1 MACGWTWARPS
12 VWPSS
17 TQCCSRLVDNHRM
30 ADLKGINVVVEPL
43 VEPGAPFGTAARS
56 GEKYLTPQGFTAIRD
71 GQKSRADV
79 PPVAPA
85 TGKPRWLK
93 ALPAGGERYAAI
105 RRNVHQHKLATVCEE
120 AKCPNI
126 GECWNAGTATIM
138 LMGAVCT
145 RACRFCSV
153 DTGNPR
159 QWLDAEEPENTA
171 RSVELMK
178 LKYIVLTS
186 VNRDDLPDGGA
197 GHYAD
202 AIRAIKRRT
211 PHVAVEALTPDFQ
224 GVLRDVETVVDS
236 GLEVF
241 AQNVETVKRLTH
253 PVRDPRASYEQTLAV
268 LAHAKKHRPDVLTKT
283 SLMLGLG
290 ETDEEIAATMDDLR
304 AANVDLLTLGQYLR
318 PTVHHLEVQRF
329 VTPAQFDEYRG
340 WALAKGFREC
350 VSGPLV
356 RSSYRAEQALAG
368 NNAGL
373 RNGDTPHFLAKG
385 DAPLDEVHTLL
396 PADAGKWGASRS
408 SPIEVKWLGRVDYE
422 PTWREMQRITDTRDG
437 NTPDEIWL
445 LEHPPVFTQGLNGDP
460 SHVLG
465 AGDIPVVQIDR
476 GGQVTYHGP
485 GQLVVYP
492 LIDIRRAGMGVRDL
506 VTALER
512 AVIEYCAGFGIKAE
526 CRKNAPGVY
535 VDGRKVASV
544 GLRIRRGAS
553 YHGLAFNVNMDLE
566 PFQRINPCGYAGLQ
580 MTQLAA
586 LGSPD
591 ASVESVGQA
600 FAPFLQEALA
610 HLRSQR
616 K

>member
-1 MACGWTWARPS
+1 MASLKDIPVVTE
-12 VWPSS
+12 
-17 TQCCSRLVDNHRM
+17 SR
-30 ADLKGINVVVEPL
+30 AI
-43 VEPGAPFGTAARS
+43 RS
-56 GEKYLTPQGFTAIRD
+56 GEKYVTPQGFTAIKD
-71 GQKSRADV
+71 GQKQRAGNV
-79 PPVAPA
+79 PPVTGRKPA
-85 TGKPRWLK
+85 WIR
-93 ALPAGGERYAAI
+93 AQLPVGAGFGAVKDI
-105 RRNVHQHKLATVCEE
+105 VHEHRLATVCEE

-159 QWLDAEEPENTA
+159 GWLDAEEPENTA

-197 GHYAD
+197 GHYAA

-211 PHVAVEALTPDFQ
+211 PQVAVEALTPDFQ

-268 LAHAKKHRPDVLTKT
+268 LGHAKKYKPSVLTKT

-290 ETDEEIAATMDDLR
+290 ETDEEIAQTMDDLR
-304 AANVDLLTLGQYLR
+304 SVNVDLLTLGQYLR

-329 VTPAQFDEYRG
+329 VTPAEFDKYRE

-350 VSGPLV
+350 VAGPLV
-356 RSSYRAEQALAG
+356 RSSYRAEQAISGLTPTKE
-368 NNAGL
+368 NAVEA
-373 RNGDTPHFLAKG
+373 T
-385 DAPLDEVHTLL
+385 
-396 PADAGKWGASRS
+396 AS
-408 SPIEVKWLGRVDYE
+408 VKWLGRVEYE
-422 PTWREMQRITDTRDG
+422 PTWREMQRITDTRDA

-445 LEHPPVFTQGLNGDP
+445 LEHPPVFTLGLNADA
-460 SHVLG
+460 SHVLA
-465 AGDIPVVQIDR
+465 AGDIPVVKIDR

-492 LIDIRRAGMGVRDL
+492 LIDIRRSALGVRDL

-512 AVIEYCAGFGIKAE
+512 AVINYCASLNITAE

-535 VDGRKVASV
+535 IEGKKIASV

-586 LGSPD
+586 LGQAD
-591 ASVESVGQA
+591 ATVESVGKA
-600 FAPFLQEALA
+600 FMPFLTDALA
-610 HLRSQR
+610 QLRA
-616 K
+616 KH

>member
-1 MACGWTWARPS
+1 MAS
-12 VWPSS
+12 
-17 TQCCSRLVDNHRM
+17 
-30 ADLKGINVVVEPL
+30 LKNIPIVTET
-43 VEPGAPFGTAARS
+43 GATDPRGPRS
-56 GEKYLTPQGFTAIRD
+56 GEKYVTPQGFTAIKD
-71 GQKSRADV
+71 GQKSRGAEIA
-79 PPVAPA
+79 PTGRKPAWIRAQLPV
-85 TGKPRWLK
+85 G
-93 ALPAGGERYAAI
+93 AGFGAVKNI
-105 RRNVHQHKLATVCEE
+105 VHEHRLATVCEE

-159 QWLDAEEPENTA
+159 GWLDTEEPENTA

-197 GHYAD
+197 KHYAD

-224 GVLRDVETVVDS
+224 GVLEDVETVVDS

-268 LAHAKKHRPDVLTKT
+268 LDHAKKHRPDVLTKT

-290 ETDEEIAATMDDLR
+290 ETDEEIAQTMDDLR
-304 AANVDLLTLGQYLR
+304 AINVDLLTLGQYLR
-318 PTVHHLEVQRF
+318 PTVHHLPVQRF
-329 VTPAQFDEYRG
+329 VTPAEFDQYRE

-350 VSGPLV
+350 VAGPLV

-368 NNAGL
+368 NNAGI
-373 RNGDTPHFLAKG
+373 RNGEKG
-385 DAPLDEVHTLL
+385 TDLFSAPA
-396 PADAGKWGASRS
+396 PAQATTDIPAENRS
-408 SPIEVKWLGRVDYE
+408 VPFSPSVKWLGRVDYE
-422 PTWREMQRITDTRDG
+422 PTWREMQRITDVRDA

-445 LEHPPVFTQGLNGDP
+445 LEHPPVFTLGLNADAG
-460 SHVLG
+460 HVLA
-465 AGDIPVVQIDR
+465 AGDIPVVKIDR

-492 LIDIRRAGMGVRDL
+492 LIDLRRAGLGVRDL
-506 VTALER
+506 VTALET
-512 AVIEYCAGFGIKAE
+512 AVISYCASLGIEAATKPG
-526 CRKNAPGVY
+526 APGVY
-535 VDGRKVASV
+535 VDGRKIGSV
-544 GLRIRRGAS
+544 GIRIRRGAS
-553 YHGLAFNVNMDLE
+553 YHGLALNVDMDLE

-580 MTQLAA
+580 MTQISA
-586 LGSPD
+586 LGQ
-591 ASVESVGQA
+591 AGLSVEHAGRA
-600 FAPFLQEALA
+600 FAPFLQRALA
-610 HLRSQR
+610 DIRSRNAQAR
-616 K
+616 AAG